1 MDWRDIVALV
11 GAFIILVAIF
21 VNANIEARKEI
32 KTMEIMNKILKEKDC
47 YYEMIKELERQLN
60 ELKNEQKN

>member
-32 KTMEIMNKILKEKDC
+32 KTMEIMNKILKEKDG